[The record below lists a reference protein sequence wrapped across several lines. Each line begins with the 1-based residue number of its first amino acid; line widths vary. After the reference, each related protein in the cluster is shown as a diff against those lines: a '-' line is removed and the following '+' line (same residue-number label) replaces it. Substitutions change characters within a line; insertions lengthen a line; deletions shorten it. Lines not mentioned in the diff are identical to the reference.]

1 MLNPIDQTAILGGAQ
16 ALVPDWAKQDLQK
29 RISESLLA
37 SQATNRQVQQQ
48 ELQEQAL
55 TRQRFGQYQTDVADA
70 WMSGDPAK
78 IGGIIA
84 RYPDQA
90 EPIRK
95 AWEMKDNAARTN
107 DLRQMGELY
116 SSMRGGRWDLA
127 TSSLE
132 RRIQADREA
141 GQDTA
146 DDEMILAEIKS
157 DDPTRQRAAMGMIG
171 MSLASIVGP
180 DKFGATL
187 GTISEGNSDFTLGP
201 GAKRYAADGT
211 LLAAAPFAPRPLS
224 VGEGETV
231 YEYNPNTGGGDPAS
245 SGGGAAEA
253 LRTNPG
259 AIKDGPW
266 ARSQPG
272 YAGSSGGFAT
282 FASPEQGKAAQ
293 TRLLRDNYVAKGFDT
308 PSKIVERYA
317 PRGPENSDASVNNYK
332 QYIANRTGI
341 GVNDKV
347 PPEKLPLLAQA
358 MREFETGQTQ
368 RSGGGG
374 PRVIAQGKPK
384 APPAPSQTRSVGGKV
399 YVKVEGRWYMQ
410 GAR

>member
-1 MLNPIDQTAILGGAQ
+1 MLNPIDQTAILGGGQ
-16 ALVPDWAKQDLQK
+16 ALVPNWAQQDLQK

-37 SQATNRQVQQQ
+37 SQATTRQVQQQ
-48 ELQEQAL
+48 ELQDKAL
-55 TRQRFGQYQTDVADA
+55 TRERFGQYQTDVADA

-95 AWEMKDNAARTN
+95 AWDMKDEAARTN

-116 SSMRGGRWDLA
+116 SAMRGGRWDIA

-132 RRIQADREA
+132 RRIQADRAA

-146 DDEMILAEIKS
+146 EDETILSEIKS
-157 DDPTRQRAAMGMIG
+157 GEPARQKAAMGMLG
-171 MSLASIVGP
+171 MSLAAIVGP

-187 GTISEGNSDFTLGP
+187 GTLNEGNADFTLGP

-211 LLAAAPFAPRPLS
+211 LIAAAPFAPRPLS

-272 YAGSSGGFAT
+272 YSGSSGGFAT

-293 TRLLRDNYVAKGFDT
+293 ARLLRDNYVAKGFNT
-308 PSKIVERYA
+308 PAKIVERYA
-317 PRGPENSDASVNNYK
+317 PRGSENSDASVNNYIG
-332 QYIANRTGI
+332 YISRRLGI
-341 GVNDKV
+341 GPNDTV
-347 PPEKLPLLAQA
+347 SGAQIPQLAQA

-368 RSGGGG
+368 GGGSG
-374 PRVIAQGKPK
+374 PRVIAQGRPK
-384 APPAPSQTRSVGGKV
+384 APPAPSQTRSVNGKV